1 MRERRERVQNMK
13 QKRIVV
19 DLSDEDHASVKA
31 EAKRRKE
38 TIRREVIE
46 ALRKAGYQI
55 EDREE

>member
-1 MRERRERVQNMK
+1 MK

-55 EDREE
+55 EDREGRDD